1 MRQVQLNISLPDMTS
16 STETELKMMLASRL
30 YESRQLSLGQE
41 ADAAGLT
48 KRTFSE
54 LLRQYGVSLFSQTLD
69 ELRKDIVN
77 A

>member
-1 MRQVQLNISLPDMTS
+1 MTS